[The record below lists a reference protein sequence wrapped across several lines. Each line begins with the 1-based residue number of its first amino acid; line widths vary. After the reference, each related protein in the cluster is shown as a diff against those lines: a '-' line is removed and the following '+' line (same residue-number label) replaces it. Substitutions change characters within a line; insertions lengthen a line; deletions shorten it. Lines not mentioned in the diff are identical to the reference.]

1 MKSKAPADE
10 AQALRQSGPP
20 GAFKQAFANAAFIAC
35 LAIVSA
41 QILEGQAMQDAS
53 TPPAAPSFAK
63 PNTMPPLRHLP
74 PLPLLGDPTRQRR
87 HRRRCLRPYQFA
99 QAFSRAG
106 LQNPQLDILRAAAHR
121 LDSDLQAH
129 KAKAQIVID
138 LYRKQAKAALAEGK
152 PLPPAPPVIHQLESE
167 RSAILIH
174 HYTNLRASLG
184 PDVSKQLDAYLAY
197 EFAPLIKLK
206 KMAAPTAPAVAQAGN

>member
-1 MKSKAPADE
+1 MWLSELDAKGQYLHSAFPVTQDQRKENMKSKAPADE

-99 QAFSRAG
+99 QALSRAG
-106 LQNPQLDILRAAAHR
+106 LQIQRVAGPGRQQGVGCPSRLRIRAAYQVEKDGCADGSGGGSGGELVSSGNGKR
-121 LDSDLQAH
+121 QAVRR
-129 KAKAQIVID
+129 Q
-138 LYRKQAKAALAEGK
+138 
-152 PLPPAPPVIHQLESE
+152 PPEACWVWG
-167 RSAILIH
+167 
-174 HYTNLRASLG
+174 LG
-184 PDVSKQLDAYLAY
+184 
-197 EFAPLIKLK
+197 
-206 KMAAPTAPAVAQAGN
+206 

>member
-1 MKSKAPADE
+1 MSYPIVFRRAAT
-10 AQALRQSGPP
+10 AL
-20 GAFKQAFANAAFIAC
+20 FAVN
-35 LAIVSA
+35 
-41 QILEGQAMQDAS
+41 QILLIGSMAIDISLGQ
-53 TPPAAPSFAK
+53 TAAPSVTIENLG
-63 PNTMPPLRHLP
+63 PSVPSHLP
-74 PLPLLGDPTRQRR
+74 AYVVYR
-87 HRRRCLRPYQFA
+87 HFLSWVTQLDNAATAAGASDRYQFA

-129 KAKAQIVID
+129 KAKAQIVIT

-152 PLPPAPPVIHQLESE
+152 PLPPAPPVIHQLERE
-167 RSAILIH
+167 RTAILIH

-184 PDVSKQLDAYLAY
+184 PDISKQLDAYLAY
-197 EFAPLIKLK
+197 EFAPHIKLK